1 MDEEKKLEYFKTLSI
16 GFDLAFKAFFK
27 ILDYC
32 ELDLVNFHSI
42 KKIFRYRLNNNLKR
56 IMLFTFIISFISSI
70 DRSSIFFPV
79 FFWISLFALLAYF
92 LFDFRII
99 KIFSYNENFYRK
111 QKKLLIRIIISIKI
125 LGNNE
130 LVKKELKRDTINGKL
145 KTLEQKIDDFS
156 QHKNSFI
163 NILEKYSI
171 LITILIT
178 ILIPF
183 ISITLEILKNPT
195 ILSSIFNLISFED
208 IFVITTLT
216 VLVVFQVYY
225 NSNLIY
231 IKKKGLLLY
240 LEAMYSTLTFVIS
253 AILKS
258 LEFPLEETEKKD
270 LEEVFNRLKEN
281 KFYDLSQ
288 MKDLE
293 VFFQKINELD
303 IDALKLN

>member
-1 MDEEKKLEYFKTLSI
+1 MDEEKKAEYLKVLSL
-16 GFDLAFKAFFK
+16 GFYYAFKAFTK
-27 ILDYC
+27 MIDYC

-42 KKIFRYRLNNNLKR
+42 KKFFRYGLYNNLKR
-56 IMLFTFIISFISSI
+56 IMLYTFIISFIGLI

-79 FFWISLFALLAYF
+79 FFWISLFALMAFF

-111 QKKLLIRIIISIKI
+111 QKKFLIRNIISIKI

-130 LVKKELKRDTINGKL
+130 LVKELKIDTIKGKI

-156 QHKNSFI
+156 KHKNSFI
-163 NILEKYSI
+163 NILDKYSI
-171 LITILIT
+171 LITIFIP
-178 ILIPF
+178 LIP
-183 ISITLEILKNPT
+183 ITLDILKNPT

-208 IFVITTLT
+208 IFVITTII
-216 VLVVFQVYY
+216 VLVVYQVYY
-225 NSNLIY
+225 NSNLNY

-240 LEAMYSTLTFVIS
+240 LEAIYSTLTFVIS
-253 AILKS
+253 TILKS

-270 LEEVFNRLKEN
+270 LKKIFNRLKEN
-281 KFYDLSQ
+281 KSYDISQ

-293 VFFQKINELD
+293 VFFKKINELD
-303 IDALKLN
+303 IDALKFF